1 MQSFHISFF
10 EKLIPT
16 VNDYFAH
23 LPKPEQVNRKP
34 ELLAEH
40 SEMVMVYAQKI
51 AEAHHLNGIIERL
64 INDAIPEN
72 LKDKQLLA
80 ETINKLFWQAI
91 ALHDFGKLNCGFQ
104 RNRMHN
110 EADLLKVKHPFQNQH
125 SAISVYLFLALFFA
139 DFQKMRLSEEEQIF
153 ICNVALYLSYP
164 IYKHH
169 SSSIEHAQDE
179 KNWCNSDLFT
189 LSPYLSLFNHSLN
202 DVQIEL
208 FHTYFLGNA
217 NFNFLFEHFN
227 ESIFRREN
235 AFPLYA
241 LIKLN
246 YSLLTASDYLA
257 TAHYMNDWKS
267 MLSDFGIINNDLK
280 EKIIT
285 NSQTHKYNK
294 KVYKT
299 IMNGIDLNPDN
310 FREQSNDNLNVL
322 RRCIAIE
329 VVMNVRK
336 NTDKNLF
343 YIEAP
348 TGGGK
353 TNVSMLALAELLKAD
368 KSLQKVFYVFPF
380 TTLITQTYK
389 SLKDTLGL
397 KEEELAEVHSK
408 AVFQT
413 GKYEN
418 DYLNYLDNLFLNYP
432 ITLLS
437 HIRFFDVLKTNY
449 KETNYLLH
457 RLSNSIVIIDE
468 IQSYAPKTWD
478 KIIYFIVNYAKYF
491 NIKFIIMSAT
501 LPKIGNI
508 IENKELANDFVYL
521 ISDKK
526 KYFQNPNFC
535 NRVKFDYSLLEWK
548 QPDKDEITNY
558 LERLCETVLDKSVQY
573 AQTNKKYPNSV
584 FTIIEFIFKKT
595 ASEFYSIANRKNKF
609 FDEIL
614 LLSGTILEPR
624 RKQII
629 DKLKSDETRNKKIL
643 LITTQ
648 VVEAGV
654 DIDMDLGFKDKSIID
669 SEEQLAG
676 RINRNVNKS
685 ACTLYLFDCNQEKV
699 LYGGDDRYRIMR
711 ELDNE
716 YVSILEQ
723 KDFDRLYQLVIK
735 KIKQLNNTRF
745 IVNIQEL
752 FDSIATLNFRNVN
765 NSLKIINQQNKSVFV
780 PLEVDIS
787 LVKDY
792 IKALNELEIPYSEV
806 IKGTDIWTKYSA
818 IINDQDEDFVK
829 NKIQMKKLQSLMSLF
844 TFSIFP
850 SGNDYETIRT
860 YGNEEYGFLY
870 LEAFQ
875 DIYSLESGINTEHF
889 SESNFL

>member
-1 MQSFHISFF
+1 
-10 EKLIPT
+10 
-16 VNDYFAH
+16 
-23 LPKPEQVNRKP
+23 
-34 ELLAEH
+34 
-40 SEMVMVYAQKI
+40 
-51 AEAHHLNGIIERL
+51 
-64 INDAIPEN
+64 
-72 LKDKQLLA
+72 
-80 ETINKLFWQAI
+80 
-91 ALHDFGKLNCGFQ
+91 
-104 RNRMHN
+104 
-110 EADLLKVKHPFQNQH
+110 
-125 SAISVYLFLALFFA
+125 
-139 DFQKMRLSEEEQIF
+139 
-153 ICNVALYLSYP
+153 
-164 IYKHH
+164 
-169 SSSIEHAQDE
+169 
-179 KNWCNSDLFT
+179 
-189 LSPYLSLFNHSLN
+189 
-202 DVQIEL
+202 
-208 FHTYFLGNA
+208 
-217 NFNFLFEHFN
+217 
-227 ESIFRREN
+227 
-235 AFPLYA
+235 
-241 LIKLN
+241 
-246 YSLLTASDYLA
+246 
-257 TAHYMNDWKS
+257 
-267 MLSDFGIINNDLK
+267 
-280 EKIIT
+280 
-285 NSQTHKYNK
+285 
-294 KVYKT
+294 
-299 IMNGIDLNPDN
+299 
-310 FREQSNDNLNVL
+310 
-322 RRCIAIE
+322 
-329 VVMNVRK
+329 
-336 NTDKNLF
+336 
-343 YIEAP
+343 
-348 TGGGK
+348 
-353 TNVSMLALAELLKAD
+353 
-368 KSLQKVFYVFPF
+368 
-380 TTLITQTYK
+380 
-389 SLKDTLGL
+389 
-397 KEEELAEVHSK
+397 
-408 AVFQT
+408 
-413 GKYEN
+413 
-418 DYLNYLDNLFLNYP
+418 
-432 ITLLS
+432 
-437 HIRFFDVLKTNY
+437 
-449 KETNYLLH
+449 
-457 RLSNSIVIIDE
+457 
-468 IQSYAPKTWD
+468 
-478 KIIYFIVNYAKYF
+478 
-491 NIKFIIMSAT
+491 MSAT

-508 IENKELANDFVYL
+508 IENKELAYDFVYL

-685 ACTLYLFDCNQEKV
+685 ACTLYLFDCNQEKA

-780 PLEVDIS
+780 PLEIDIS

-792 IKALNELEIPYSEV
+792 IKALNELEIPYSAV
-806 IKGTDIWTKYSA
+806 IKGTDIWSKYSA